1 MVKERAKKEEIPG
14 SSPRKLLKQASK
26 KEDIEG
32 SKVKKPYF
40 RKNKD
45 EADRNMNS
53 KDIGGTSTGSLRR
66 ISKKE
71 IPNSTESVRD
81 PLNPSYDLAGG

>member
-1 MVKERAKKEEIPG
+1 LKEE
-14 SSPRKLLKQASK
+14 
-26 KEDIEG
+26 IEG

-40 RKNKD
+40 RKNKE

-71 IPNSTESVRD
+71 IQNSTESIRD

>member
-1 MVKERAKKEEIPG
+1 LKQSAKKEEI
-14 SSPRKLLKQASK
+14 
-26 KEDIEG
+26 EG
-32 SKVKKPYF
+32 STPKKQYF
-40 RKNKD
+40 RKNKE

-53 KDIGGTSTGSLRR
+53 TDIGGTSAGSLRR

-71 IPNSTESVRD
+71 ILNSTEAIRD